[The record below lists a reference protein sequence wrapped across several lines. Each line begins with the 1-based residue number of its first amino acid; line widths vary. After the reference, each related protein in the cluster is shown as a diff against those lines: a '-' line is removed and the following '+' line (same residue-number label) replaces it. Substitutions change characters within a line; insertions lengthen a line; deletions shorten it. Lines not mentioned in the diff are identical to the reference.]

1 MNHFLI
7 FLASYLV
14 NSVWEVMLV
23 AGTGWLASRAVKRLG
38 PQAEHHV
45 WVATLALAL
54 ITPALP
60 FLGWIPAGIDA
71 SPGTVQKVA
80 MTLSAAEGNGA
91 AMKGVWILPAF
102 AVWMLLAVYGAV
114 VLAFAARL
122 GRLLVSTA
130 QLKGMARRPR
140 LNDAQQE
147 MLRRCERCFGLNEVD
162 LLSSAAV
169 AGPVTLGFL
178 RPVLLVP
185 DGFVESCVP
194 NDLLAALAHEC
205 AHIRRND
212 FAKNLAYEIA
222 SLVLSFHPVVWM
234 IKARIAQ
241 TREMICDEMVTDRLV
256 EARPYAQSLLRLATM
271 MAVRSQARLAHA
283 IGIFDANIL
292 ETRIMRMNLKKEQ
305 VGRAVRF
312 GLVNGAAF
320 CLLGASMGA
329 AALALVV
336 EPATGADTAQPDKPL
351 GQVYKVGN
359 GVSVPVLLATPLAK
373 FPASERGSKGVLNAV
388 VLVGLVVDAEGKPR
402 EVHVVKSFRP
412 DFDANAVA
420 AVEKYQF
427 KPALHEGKAVPVWV
441 NVEVNFKRY

>member
-1 MNHFLI
+1 MNHFFI

-14 NSVWEVMLV
+14 NSVWEVVLV
-23 AGTGWLASRAVKRLG
+23 AGTGWLASRAVKRMG
-38 PQAEHHV
+38 PQAEHRV
-45 WVATLALAL
+45 WVATLAVVLV
-54 ITPALP
+54 TPALP
-60 FLGWIPAGIDA
+60 FVGWIPAGIDA
-71 SPGTVQKVA
+71 SPGTVRKIA
-80 MTLSAAEGNGA
+80 MTLSAADGNGA
-91 AMKGVWILPAF
+91 AVKGVWLLPAF
-102 AVWMLLAVYGAV
+102 AVWMLLAVYGAA
-114 VLAFAARL
+114 VLTFTARL
-122 GRLLVSTA
+122 VRLLASTV
-130 QLKGMARRPR
+130 
-140 LNDAQQE
+140 
-147 MLRRCERCFGLNEVD
+147 MLRRRARKPKLNEEQEQLLGRCERCFGLSEAE

-178 RPVLLVP
+178 RPVLLLP
-185 DGFVESCVP
+185 DGFVESCAP

-222 SLVLSFHPVVWM
+222 SLILSSHPVVWM
-234 IKARIAQ
+234 VKARIAQ

-271 MAVRSQARLAHA
+271 MAVRSQARPAHA

-292 ETRIMRMNLKKEQ
+292 ETRIMRMNLKKKQ
-305 VGRAVRF
+305 VGRTVRF
-312 GLVNGAAF
+312 GLMNGAAL

-329 AALALVV
+329 AALALVI
-336 EPATGADTAQPDKPL
+336 EPATGADTARLEKPL

-359 GVSVPVLLATPLAK
+359 GVSVPVILATPPAK
-373 FPASERGSKGVLNAV
+373 FPASERGSKGVFNAV
-388 VLVGLVVDAEGKPR
+388 VLVGLVVDAEGMPR

-420 AVEKYQF
+420 AVGMYRF
-427 KPALHEGKAVPVWV
+427 KPALREGKAVPVWV